1 MDHTATFLLG
11 DRLQGRLSS
20 GHARNALSLFDRD
33 GRSVF
38 GRDFEQASLFANG
51 LAAVCEA
58 NKWGVID
65 RSGHLVVPFQYEAI
79 WLSSDGPMLF
89 KQNSLWGIM
98 HTNGQV
104 VLAPIFHTI
113 EPFSCGCAL
122 VQDGPNGPSHFIG
135 TDGAKL
141 FGISYWRAEPFV
153 LDRAPVNVEPGN
165 ERAWIGRDGKPV
177 FRWKD
182 KPGP

>member
-1 MDHTATFLLG
+1 
-11 DRLQGRLSS
+11 
-20 GHARNALSLFDRD
+20 
-33 GRSVF
+33 
-38 GRDFEQASLFANG
+38 
-51 LAAVCEA
+51 
-58 NKWGVID
+58 
-65 RSGHLVVPFQYEAI
+65 
-79 WLSSDGPMLF
+79 
-89 KQNSLWGIM
+89 
-98 HTNGQV
+98 V

-113 EPFSCGCAL
+113 EPFSRGCAL

-182 KPGP
+182 NSPNDLQERMGGKKRKTGAKAGAAS